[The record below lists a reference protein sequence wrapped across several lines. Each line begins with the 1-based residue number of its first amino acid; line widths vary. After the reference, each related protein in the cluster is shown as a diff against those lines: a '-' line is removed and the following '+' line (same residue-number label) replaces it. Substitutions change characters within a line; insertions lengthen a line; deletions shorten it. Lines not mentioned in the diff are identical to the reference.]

1 MKSIRTQFNRVADF
15 IDDNCELIL
24 STSQMIMAGIMM
36 LCVLIL
42 VIVNLFRGCITSFLG
57 IIVALVFTYL
67 IYCILRL
74 SVQEWMQAHKK

>member
-1 MKSIRTQFNRVADF
+1 MKSIRTQFERVADF
-15 IDDNCELIL
+15 IDDNFELIL

-42 VIVNLFRGCITSFLG
+42 VIVNLFRGYITSFLG
-57 IIVALVFTYL
+57 VVVALVFTFL
-67 IYCILRL
+67 IFCLLRL